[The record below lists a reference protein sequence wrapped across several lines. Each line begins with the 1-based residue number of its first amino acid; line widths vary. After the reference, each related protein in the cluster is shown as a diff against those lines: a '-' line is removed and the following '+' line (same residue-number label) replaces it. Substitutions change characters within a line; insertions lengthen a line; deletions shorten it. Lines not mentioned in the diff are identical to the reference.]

1 MTTSL
6 TLAQVTDTHLLE
18 HPDELLRGDNPLQN
32 LKAVLHEVARHQP
45 DGLLLTGDLA
55 DQGSPAAYEHLQAA
69 LSGFDCP
76 VYWLPGNHDDESNLK
91 AVLQSSQYHHPQAIA
106 LGEWRLLTLNSVL
119 ADAKFG
125 EGFLAEEQLQ
135 WLSTELVSHP
145 HQPTAVA
152 LHHHPVPTKI
162 DWMDQIS
169 LQNADDLLAVLDS
182 APQVRMVLFGH
193 IHHAL
198 QHPWQR
204 SNGEQVEF
212 LGCPSSCSQIQ
223 PPTPVANHDLP
234 GFRLIHLSGDGQ
246 YRTQVQRVQPAL
258 VTP

>member
-1 MTTSL
+1 MTACL

-18 HPDELLRGDNPLQN
+18 HPDDLLRGCHPLQN

-55 DQGSPAAYEHLQAA
+55 DQGITVAYQHLQAA
-69 LSGFDCP
+69 LSGFHCP
-76 VYWLPGNHDDESNLK
+76 VYWLPGNHDALPNLQS
-91 AVLQSSQYHHPQAIA
+91 VLQSAQYHPPQAID

-125 EGFLAEEQLQ
+125 EGFLAEGQLQ
-135 WLSTELVSHP
+135 WLSAELVCHP

-152 LHHHPVPTKI
+152 LHHHPVPTGI

-182 APQVRMVLFGH
+182 APQVQMVLFGH

-198 QHPWQR
+198 QHSWQR
-204 SNGEQVEF
+204 SGGKTVEF
-212 LGCPSSCSQIQ
+212 LGCPSSCIQIE
-223 PPTPVANHDLP
+223 PPTQVADYDLP
-234 GFRLIHLSGDGQ
+234 GFRLIHLYEDGQ
-246 YRTQVQRVQPAL
+246 YCTQVQRVQPAM